1 MNRLS
6 TELKRLYLPHELD
19 SSGLDPTR
27 QAPSLASVDGLVRS
41 MVIEL
46 RRPEGWNAAARLWQG
61 VQDEIGLP
69 APAIAVN
76 GLDGYQLWF
85 SLEQPVSLTQAAEF
99 LELLRQRFLGE
110 INPRHV
116 GLLPASDAV
125 GHARHARLVPFELAG
140 TNRWTAFVSPDL
152 ASLFGDEP
160 WLDLPPGA
168 DAQADLLLRL
178 KRIAPETF
186 RLALERLSRPHL
198 QEAAGLPSA
207 AAVPD
212 MTDRPDAATT
222 TGTYHDPRQ
231 FLLDVIND
239 GSVAMSLRIEAAK
252 ALLQGQT
259 AGLTQSR

>member
-6 TELKRLYLPHELD
+6 TELKRLYLPRELD
-19 SSGLDPTR
+19 SSGL
-27 QAPSLASVDGLVRS
+27 VRA

-46 RRPEGWNAAARLWQG
+46 RRPEGWNSAALLWQG

-110 INPRHV
+110 IDPRHV
-116 GLLPASDAV
+116 GLLPASDAA
-125 GHARHARLVPFELAG
+125 GQARHARLVPFELAG
-140 TNRWTAFVSPDL
+140 TNRWSAFVSPDL
-152 ASLFGDEP
+152 ASLFSDEP

-178 KRIAPETF
+178 KWIAPETF

-198 QEAAGLPSA
+198 QEAAGMPSA

-212 MTDRPDAATT
+212 MTERRDAAAT

-231 FLLDVIND
+231 FLLDVMND
-239 GSVAMSLRIEAAK
+239 GRVEMQLRIAAAT
-252 ALLQGQT
+252 ALLPCCSARLQQ
-259 AGLTQSR
+259 